1 MLNYRTTQLLAAEHR
16 AELMREAEQER
27 LARAA
32 TAGHVSAVLHA
43 VEVLQRALFTF
54 ARRTAH
60 RHSVAHADAH
70 AA

>member
-1 MLNYRTTQLLAAEHR
+1 MLNYRTTQVLAAEHR
-16 AELMREAEQER
+16 AQLMREAEQER

-32 TAGHVSAVLHA
+32 TAGHVSVIRHA
-43 VEVLQRALFTF
+43 VEVLQHVLFSF

-70 AA
+70 SA